1 MCHQPVAGKQ
11 VPSTCV
17 QCYWQK
23 CSCQL
28 GPDEVSSNTNF
39 QWLVKQNGYPPPG
52 ATGWGFSRKPHLA
65 LEYEREGKETK
76 KRKKSAT
83 TESAR
88 KKRKNI
94 AGGDA
99 GPSTQTHSDKVSKIS
114 NLLIKVKL
122 INKIKKFIHP
132 VF

>member
-1 MCHQPVAGKQ
+1 MCHWPVASKQ
-11 VPSTCV
+11 VLSTCV

-28 GPDEVSSNTNF
+28 GPDKVGPNTNF
-39 QWLVKQNGYPPPG
+39 WWLVKQNGYPLPG
-52 ATGWGFSRKPHLA
+52 ATGWGFSKKTHLVP
-65 LEYEREGKETK
+65 EYEREGKEAK

-83 TESAR
+83 TELAR

-99 GPSTQTHSDKVSKIS
+99 GLSTQTHSDKVSKIS

-122 INKIKKFIHP
+122 IIFICP

>member
-1 MCHQPVAGKQ
+1 MPK
-11 VPSTCV
+11 
-17 QCYWQK
+17 
-23 CSCQL
+23 
-28 GPDEVSSNTNF
+28 
-39 QWLVKQNGYPPPG
+39 
-52 ATGWGFSRKPHLA
+52 
-65 LEYEREGKETK
+65 YEREGKETK
-76 KRKKSAT
+76 KRKKSTT

-99 GPSTQTHSDKVSKIS
+99 GPSTQTHSDEVSKIS

-122 INKIKKFIHP
+122 IKNFFICL

>member
-1 MCHQPVAGKQ
+1 M
-11 VPSTCV
+11 
-17 QCYWQK
+17 
-23 CSCQL
+23 
-28 GPDEVSSNTNF
+28 
-39 QWLVKQNGYPPPG
+39 
-52 ATGWGFSRKPHLA
+52 GWGFSKKPCLVP
-65 LEYEREGKETK
+65 EYEREGKETK

-99 GPSTQTHSDKVSKIS
+99 GPSTQTHSDKVSTIS
-114 NLLIKVKL
+114 NLLIKMKL
-122 INKIKKFIHP
+122 IKIIFICP

>member
-1 MCHQPVAGKQ
+1 M
-11 VPSTCV
+11 
-17 QCYWQK
+17 
-23 CSCQL
+23 
-28 GPDEVSSNTNF
+28 
-39 QWLVKQNGYPPPG
+39 
-52 ATGWGFSRKPHLA
+52 GWGFSKKPHLV
-65 LEYEREGKETK
+65 LEYEREGKEAK

-83 TESAR
+83 TESAK

-99 GPSTQTHSDKVSKIS
+99 SPSTLTHSDKVSKIS

>member
-1 MCHQPVAGKQ
+1 MVTP
-11 VPSTCV
+11 
-17 QCYWQK
+17 
-23 CSCQL
+23 L
-28 GPDEVSSNTNF
+28 
-39 QWLVKQNGYPPPG
+39 PG
-52 ATGWGFSRKPHLA
+52 VMG
-65 LEYEREGKETK
+65 YEREGKEMK

-99 GPSTQTHSDKVSKIS
+99 SPSTQTHSDEVSKIS

-122 INKIKKFIHP
+122 IKKTLYVWF
-132 VF
+132 F